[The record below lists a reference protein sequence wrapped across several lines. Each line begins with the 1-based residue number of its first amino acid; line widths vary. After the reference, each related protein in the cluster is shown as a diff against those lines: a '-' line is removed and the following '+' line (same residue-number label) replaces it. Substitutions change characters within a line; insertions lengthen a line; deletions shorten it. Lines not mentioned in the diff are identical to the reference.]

1 VGGGKRV
8 LLFESWWLNSELEP
22 CLKQRG
28 CRGKREAG
36 TFGTVLSGV
45 VTWSLDHC
53 PVSQACKEI
62 DGTDVIICLIPLR
75 CTA

>member
-36 TFGTVLSGV
+36 ISGEA
-45 VTWSLDHC
+45 TDLLD
-53 PVSQACKEI
+53 
-62 DGTDVIICLIPLR
+62 
-75 CTA
+75 